1 MDEYTLADNR
11 HMAGIP
17 GSDAPAEVDDL
28 ELAAHMR
35 VWHEDED
42 VARGMIAIEKLEAEK
57 AAKIDADAA
66 LEASVKR
73 LFRDLRDR
81 SPGRDLDTPATP
93 YAPVDGQVRPRPH
106 ASTRPGRE
114 AGSGGGAAV
123 GRRATAR

>member
-1 MDEYTLADNR
+1 MDEYTPADNR

-17 GSDAPAEVDDL
+17 GSDSPAEVDDL

-66 LEASVKR
+66 LEASAKR
-73 LFRDLRDR
+73 LFRDLRD
-81 SPGRDLDTPATP
+81 S
-93 YAPVDGQVRPRPH
+93 
-106 ASTRPGRE
+106 
-114 AGSGGGAAV
+114 
-123 GRRATAR
+123 

>member
-66 LEASVKR
+66 LEASAKR
-73 LFRDLRDR
+73 LFRDLRD
-81 SPGRDLDTPATP
+81 S
-93 YAPVDGQVRPRPH
+93 
-106 ASTRPGRE
+106 
-114 AGSGGGAAV
+114 
-123 GRRATAR
+123 